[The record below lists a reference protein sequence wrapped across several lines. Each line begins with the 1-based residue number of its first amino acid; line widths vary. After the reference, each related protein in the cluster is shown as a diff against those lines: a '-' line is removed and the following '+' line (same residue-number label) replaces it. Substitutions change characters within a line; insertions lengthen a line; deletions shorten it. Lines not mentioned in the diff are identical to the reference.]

1 MQQLGS
7 RFIEDMTALIELVVL
22 FIEKFVIVAGKDF
35 LPGKTLY
42 LLACVIECGLHP
54 FARGA

>member
-35 LPGKTLY
+35 LPGKTL
-42 LLACVIECGLHP
+42 
-54 FARGA
+54 